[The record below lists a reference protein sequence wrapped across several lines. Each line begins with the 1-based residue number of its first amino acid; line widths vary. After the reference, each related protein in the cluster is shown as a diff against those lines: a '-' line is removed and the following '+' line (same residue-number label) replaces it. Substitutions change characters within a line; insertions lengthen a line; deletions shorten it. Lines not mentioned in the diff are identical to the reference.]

1 MFFSCWLGVGKK
13 SIFWLW
19 RWSDGLLKAYEV
31 LNLHCKIFYNV
42 VCYFY
47 GIRWMSLCISS
58 FYSCFHDSKA
68 LKVQHIYSLG
78 EYEFYLD
85 RYFGISIVLKHVLK
99 YRSMQVVSWNK
110 TMTVHWNK
118 NMLCSRRDSKAC
130 SRRERFDFSFLPFW
144 AFLRRVFI
152 VCSTQ
157 WEVGKVGK
165 AWSGFPHL
173 W

>member
-19 RWSDGLLKAYEV
+19 RWSDGLLKASEV

-58 FYSCFHDSKA
+58 FYSCFPDSKA

-78 EYEFYLD
+78 EYKFYLE
-85 RYFGISIVLKHVLK
+85 RYFGISIVLKHMLK

-110 TMTVHWNK
+110 TMTWGSVQDGTQKLAQEGKGLISPFFLSEPSW
-118 NMLCSRRDSKAC
+118 
-130 SRRERFDFSFLPFW
+130 EGFSLFVAL
-144 AFLRRVFI
+144 
-152 VCSTQ
+152 S
-157 WEVGKVGK
+157 EK
-165 AWSGFPHL
+165 
-173 W
+173 